1 MRCVEKWRMDDKA
14 TLLAQSTLSCQEC
27 RRPWLEP
34 RERWRAY
41 VAEGSPP
48 QAIAYCPDCASRE
61 FDGE

>member
-1 MRCVEKWRMDDKA
+1 MDDKA

-48 QAIAYCPDCASRE
+48 QAIPYCPDCASRE